1 MAGSRCPCIWTKENG
16 WWYSYPAGG
25 YPAACWEMIGNDW
38 YHFDAQGYMET
49 GWIWDGAAWYYLQ
62 ENGAMLK
69 IAGSPIMSAT
79 TGKYADRWT
88 PDGYYVGGDGLWIP
102 EK

>member
-1 MAGSRCPCIWTKENG
+1 
-16 WWYSYPAGG
+16 
-25 YPAACWEMIGNDW
+25 MIGNDW

-69 IAGSPIMSAT
+69 NCWISNYYVGDNGAMYT
-79 TGKYADRWT
+79 DRWT
-88 PDGYYVGGDGLWIP
+88 PDGYYVGGDGLWVP